1 MTTDIQN
8 LRQEH
13 ADHVIGP
20 ELEHLLARVVRATA
34 RAYPPAEYSDAGVW
48 DSAALADALQ
58 DWVEIRLLSRGDLSK
73 MLLRYQSVGALRGAL
88 TRSFEQF
95 LTNRR
100 RRTSATNLYQRTTKM
115 LREDSD
121 SFAKLGRAD
130 RSHEQLW
137 TLAAGPATEPSR
149 LEAPA
154 LVAIASQLSDEELE
168 VVRYGHTSLK
178 SSPILRERKLREFL
192 VHLLDRADGAID
204 QATIAEVM
212 RRRFGLFE
220 LQAVALEAE
229 VEGPATE
236 LRAVERDAVVSSV
249 LVRLGQERLEAL
261 RSFHAGGEE
270 PEDPVDLPDAV
281 SETITLVAQY
291 AESVQDAEEIYD
303 ALVESLF

>member
-1 MTTDIQN
+1 MNTDLQN

-13 ADHVIGP
+13 ADRVIGP
-20 ELEHLLARVVRATA
+20 ELEHLLARIVRATA

-58 DWVEIRLLSRGDLSK
+58 DWVETRLLSRGDLSK

-154 LVAIASQLSDEELE
+154 LVAQELSEAWNGKFLINAEFNVLDSGQPDQNHMNEVRDQYAPDIPSSSFAQMGYLAGRAATEALLGIQGDVTKESVNEAFKNLTNFSSDIWCKPWYFASTLDANVSNNVDLTVAPQDGNMVQVEDCFEIAALPQN
-168 VVRYGHTSLK
+168 
-178 SSPILRERKLREFL
+178 P
-192 VHLLDRADGAID
+192 
-204 QATIAEVM
+204 
-212 RRRFGLFE
+212 
-220 LQAVALEAE
+220 LEAIRQKE
-229 VEGPATE
+229 VE
-236 LRAVERDAVVSSV
+236 
-249 LVRLGQERLEAL
+249 LGLNT
-261 RSFHAGGEE
+261 G
-270 PEDPVDLPDAV
+270 
-281 SETITLVAQY
+281 
-291 AESVQDAEEIYD
+291 
-303 ALVESLF
+303 